1 MRFLFFFLS
10 AAVTIALVIILDTTK
25 LLPAPLGKLLS
36 PQEGLWQN
44 AENVNSDFDA
54 DLRIPGLKGNTEV
67 YLDNRMV
74 PHIFS
79 DNDEDAYFV
88 QGYLHAKF
96 RLWQMEFQTLG
107 ISGRISE
114 IIGDKAVNY
123 DRRQRRLG
131 ITYAAEKTLKMWEE
145 DEEVKS
151 ICDAY
156 TAGVNA
162 YIENLPASALPVE
175 YKLLGYKPE
184 KWTNYKTVLFFEAMT
199 YDLAG
204 RNDDF
209 EQTNLLR
216 ILGETDYKMLF
227 PEFQDSLSPIIPKGI
242 PFTRSADIP
251 LAPANA
257 DSVYFHRRDSIWFTE
272 QFKPDPDNGSNNW
285 VVSGTKTKSGKPI
298 LCNDPHLGLNL
309 PPIWFEIQINTP
321 SYNAYGVSFPGLPS
335 VVIGFNE
342 NVAFGFTNAG
352 RDMMDF
358 YEIRF
363 RDQSRTE
370 YWFNNEWK
378 KADLRIEQINIKGQP
393 AYQDTVAYTVF
404 GPVTYDQTFQDKLKQ
419 NKAFALTWIAHYP
432 SSPLKMWKRLNH
444 AKNYTDYIDALQY
457 FKYPSQNIVFASK
470 DGDIAIKQEGDFP
483 LRWEGQGDFVMPGT
497 DSSYMWKG
505 FIPRQDNPF
514 IHNPEQG
521 YISSANQRPVDSS
534 YPYFIPGSYDM
545 YRGISINR
553 RLSVMTDITPDDM
566 KKLQNDNYDVFS
578 EQIRPSLLRYLQ
590 REKLSPEASKYADMV
605 EKWSLWRDID
615 ETAPTVIDYW
625 VDSLSAYIFRDEIA
639 KNELP
644 VMYPDDYILA
654 QYLIRDT
661 TSFKFIDNINT
672 PQVESLQDAV
682 TASLEKATE
691 QLKKLEADDKLTWG
705 KYKNTT
711 VYHLLKTNM
720 MPFAKQ
726 GLPIGGGQ
734 NIINATKHDH
744 GPSWRMVVHLTT
756 PVEAYGI
763 YPGGQ
768 NGNPGSPF
776 YDNMAMDWAK
786 GQYYKLWIMKKN
798 EKGDRRIKGSMK
810 FSS

>member
-1 MRFLFFFLS
+1 MRFLFFLLS
-10 AAVTIALVIILDTTK
+10 LAATIALVVILDTTK

-36 PQEGLWQN
+36 PQEGVWQN
-44 AENVNSDFDA
+44 AEKIGGDLNA
-54 DLRIPGLKGNTEV
+54 DIRIPGLKGKTEV
-67 YLDNRMV
+67 YLDERMV

-79 DNDEDAYFV
+79 DNEEDVYFV
-88 QGYLHAKF
+88 QGYIHAKF

-114 IIGDKAVNY
+114 IVGDKAVNY

-145 DEEVKS
+145 DEEVKL

-162 YIENLPASALPVE
+162 YISSVPESALPVE

-209 EQTNLLR
+209 EQTNMLR
-216 ILGETDYKMLF
+216 ILGETNYNMLF
-227 PEFQDSLSPIIPKGI
+227 PEVQDSLSPIIPKGV
-242 PFTRSADIP
+242 PFTRSAEIP
-251 LAPANA
+251 LAPATA
-257 DSVYFHRRDSIWFTE
+257 DSVYFHRRDSVWFTE

-285 VVSGTKTKSGKPI
+285 VVAGSKTKSGKPI

-309 PPIWFEIQINTP
+309 PPIWFEIQISTP
-321 SYNAYGVSFPGLPS
+321 SYNAYGVSFPGLPA

-358 YEIRF
+358 YEIKF
-363 RDQSRTE
+363 KDDSRTE

-378 KADLRIEQINIKGQP
+378 KADLRIEQINIKGQA
-393 AYQDTVAYTVF
+393 AYLDTVPYTVF
-404 GPVTYDQTFQDKLKQ
+404 GPVMYDHTFQDKLKQ
-419 NKAFALTWIAHYP
+419 NKAYALTWIAHYP
-432 SSPLKMWKRLNH
+432 SNPLKMWKRLNR
-444 AKNYTDYIDALQY
+444 AKTYNDYLDALQY
-457 FKYPSQNIVFASK
+457 FKYPSQNIVFASR

-483 LRWEGQGDFVMPGT
+483 LRWPGQGNFIMPGT
-497 DSSYMWKG
+497 DSAYMWKG
-505 FIPRQDNPF
+505 FIPREDNPF
-514 IHNPEQG
+514 VHNPEQG
-521 YISSANQRPVDSS
+521 YISSANQRPVDST
-534 YPYFIPGSYDM
+534 YPYFIPGNYDM

-553 RLSVMTDITPDDM
+553 RLSVMTNITPDDM
-566 KKLQNDNYDVFS
+566 KKLQNDNYDVFA
-578 EQIRPSLLRYLQ
+578 EQMRPSLLKYVQ
-590 REKLSPEASKYADMV
+590 REKLSSKANKYLDLVAG
-605 EKWSLWRDID
+605 WNLNRDIQ
-615 ETAPTVIDYW
+615 EKAPTVFDHW
-625 VDSLSAYIFRDEIA
+625 VDTLSALVFHDDLLR
-639 KNELP
+639 NGLP
-644 VMYPDDYILA
+644 VNEPKDYILA
-654 QYLIRDT
+654 QYLTRD
-661 TSFKFIDNINT
+661 SSAFKFVDNINT
-672 PQVESLQDAV
+672 PAVESLSDVV
-682 TASLEKATE
+682 TQALEMATE
-691 QLKKLEADDKLTWG
+691 HLKTLEEDDKLEWG
-705 KYKNTT
+705 KFKNTT
-711 VYHLLKTNM
+711 IYHLLKTNM
-720 MPFAKQ
+720 LPFAKE

-734 NIINATKHDH
+734 NIINASKHDH
-744 GPSWRMVVHLTT
+744 GPSWKMVVHLTS

-786 GQYYKLWIMKKN
+786 GQYYRLWIMKKD
-798 EKGDRRIKGSMK
+798 EKSDKRIKGSMK
-810 FSS
+810 FGS